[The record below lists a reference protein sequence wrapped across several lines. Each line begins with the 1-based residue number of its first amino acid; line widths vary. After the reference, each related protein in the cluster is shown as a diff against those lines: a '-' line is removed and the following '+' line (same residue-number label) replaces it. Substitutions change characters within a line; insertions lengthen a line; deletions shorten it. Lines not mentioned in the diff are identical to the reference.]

1 MRKKRNDQKR
11 KSPAAAGCS
20 ALGIF
25 LLRAVIAVCI
35 PLTLPNLFGYQAYTV
50 ISGSMEP
57 EIPVGSLVY
66 IQPSAPED
74 AEENDIV
81 AFYGA
86 ADGSMIT
93 HRVVENNVLA
103 GELTTK
109 GDANK
114 TKDMNPVSYADFIGT
129 VRASIPLAG
138 HAAQFLAGLPGKI
151 TAACVILCSLLLQAA
166 AAGMERRHASADQS
180 PVD

>member
-1 MRKKRNDQKR
+1 MSKKQNDQKR

-25 LLRAVIAVCI
+25 LFLAVIAVCI
-35 PLTLPNLFGYQAYTV
+35 PLTLPKLFGYQAYTV

-93 HRVVENNVLA
+93 HRVVENNV
-103 GELTTK
+103 
-109 GDANK
+109 
-114 TKDMNPVSYADFIGT
+114 
-129 VRASIPLAG
+129 
-138 HAAQFLAGLPGKI
+138 
-151 TAACVILCSLLLQAA
+151 
-166 AAGMERRHASADQS
+166 
-180 PVD
+180 

>member
-1 MRKKRNDQKR
+1 
-11 KSPAAAGCS
+11 
-20 ALGIF
+20 
-25 LLRAVIAVCI
+25 
-35 PLTLPNLFGYQAYTV
+35 
-50 ISGSMEP
+50 MEP

-129 VRASIPLAG
+129 VRASI
-138 HAAQFLAGLPGKI
+138 I
-151 TAACVILCSLLLQAA
+151 VT
-166 AAGMERRHASADQS
+166 
-180 PVD
+180 

>member
-1 MRKKRNDQKR
+1 MSKKQNDQKG

-25 LLRAVIAVCI
+25 LLLAVIAVCI
-35 PLTLPNLFGYQAYTV
+35 PLTLPKLFGYQAYTV

-66 IQPSAPED
+66 IQPSAP
-74 AEENDIV
+74 
-81 AFYGA
+81 
-86 ADGSMIT
+86 
-93 HRVVENNVLA
+93 
-103 GELTTK
+103 ELTTK

-151 TAACVILCSLLLQAA
+151 TAAGLILCSLLLQAA
-166 AAGMERRHASADQS
+166 AAGIERRHASADQS
-180 PVD
+180 SMD